1 MDEEELKNL
10 ADADI
15 HEKMAEMM
23 GDRSPTH
30 YRMQQELDRR
40 LLERVTGEYMRWTKF
55 AAIAAVVAAAFA
67 VLTLVITLLTRDW

>member
-15 HEKMAEMM
+15 HSKMSDV
-23 GDRSPTH
+23 GDRSPER

-40 LLERVTGEYMRWTKF
+40 LLERVSREYLRWTKF
-55 AAIAAVVAAAFA
+55 AAIAAIVAAAFA

>member
-1 MDEEELKNL
+1 MDEEELRSL

-15 HEKMAEMM
+15 HEKMSDVS
-23 GDRSPTH
+23 DRSPER

>member
-15 HEKMAEMM
+15 HEKMSEMM
-23 GDRSPTH
+23 GDRSPEH

-40 LLERVTGEYMRWTKF
+40 LLERVTREYSRWTKF
-55 AAIAAVVAAAFA
+55 AALAAVVAAAFA
-67 VLTLVITLLTRDW
+67 VLTFIVTLLTRDW

>member
-1 MDEEELKNL
+1 MDEDELRSL

-15 HEKMAEMM
+15 HEKMSDV
-23 GDRSPTH
+23 GDRSPER

-40 LLERVTGEYMRWTKF
+40 LLESVTGEYMRWTKF

>member
-10 ADADI
+10 ADEDI
-15 HEKMAEMM
+15 HAKMSDV
-23 GDRSPTH
+23 GDHSPQR

-40 LLERVTGEYMRWTKF
+40 LLERVSREYMRWTKF
-55 AAIAAVVAAAFA
+55 AAIAAIVAAAFA